1 MINIYIVLNL
11 TKKKNR
17 RLIYLLCKYIF
28 DYMILDHL
36 KNCIIMNIFYE
47 GALSYGEEELQD
59 LPRIWECHSHWA
71 GMFLQTWLG
80 FCPQTLCR
88 EMVQHQAWQVCALLK
103 RFNWVLCANYHK
115 LCDTWVQFLRIN
127 KILESVY
134 MYSRVQISH
143 RTQLLFH

>member
-17 RLIYLLCKYIF
+17 RLIYLLCKYIL

-59 LPRIWECHSHWA
+59 LPRIWECHSH
-71 GMFLQTWLG
+71 
-80 FCPQTLCR
+80 
-88 EMVQHQAWQVCALLK
+88 
-103 RFNWVLCANYHK
+103 
-115 LCDTWVQFLRIN
+115 
-127 KILESVY
+127 
-134 MYSRVQISH
+134 
-143 RTQLLFH
+143 